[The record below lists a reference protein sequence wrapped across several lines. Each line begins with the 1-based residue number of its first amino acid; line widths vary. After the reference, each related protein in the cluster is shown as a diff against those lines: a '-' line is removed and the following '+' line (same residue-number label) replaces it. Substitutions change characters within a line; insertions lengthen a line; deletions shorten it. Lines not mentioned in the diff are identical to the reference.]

1 VDADDVGGWIDV
13 AARGTDTTIL
23 PALTAL
29 FTEPVE
35 ADVITLPDNGLEF
48 MLVTTTDSVIV
59 DNGMG
64 FELLAL
70 IPQIPPVSNFS
81 FLESPS
87 TVLSLPPEELT
98 ETLPTIAVTLPARVG
113 MPAVP
118 LTTGTGACI
127 EAMSDKLSGVVGV
140 RLPPAFRFFPVILE
154 FPVLEM
160 LDDGTVADETR
171 TFACPTVDISA
182 PNTLSLW
189 VTTVSTKFEV
199 VNLVVP
205 LLVLLVTNVPITAV
219 AERFEASLGPT
230 EGFDDLV
237 MSAVSPPAPMEEAS
251 LRLGLCPP
259 TTVLAPVAPPFT
271 PTATEVAVVALPVPF
286 RFPLTPALTILSD
299 SFSGEESEDPLSAG
313 IGLYGGIVF
322 TLPPFF

>member
-1 VDADDVGGWIDV
+1 MDV

-29 FTEPVE
+29 FTEPVALE

-48 MLVTTTDSVIV
+48 MLLTTTDSVIA

-70 IPQIPPVSNFS
+70 IPLSTFS
-81 FLESPS
+81 FLESTS
-87 TVLSLPPEELT
+87 TAPPWLSVPTEELT

-118 LTTGTGACI
+118 LTTDTGACI
-127 EAMSDKLSGVVGV
+127 EAMSDELSGVVGV
-140 RLPPAFRFFPVILE
+140 RLPPAFRFFPVIVEL
-154 FPVLEM
+154 PVLEM
-160 LDDGTVADETR
+160 PEAGIAADETR
-171 TFACPTVDISA
+171 TFAGTTVDISA

-199 VNLVVP
+199 VNLVLP
-205 LLVLLVTNVPITAV
+205 LLVLLVTDDPITAV
-219 AERFEASLGPT
+219 AGTFEASLGPT
-230 EGFDDLV
+230 EGFEDLV
-237 MSAVSPPAPMEEAS
+237 MSAVSPPAPTEEPS

-259 TTVLAPVAPPFT
+259 TTVLVPAAPTFT
-271 PTATEVAVVALPVPF
+271 VTAAEVAVVALPVLF
-286 RFPLTPALTILSD
+286 RLPLTPALTILSD